1 MDCKISTEEFLSLI
15 NRGSE
20 INFEFNDQE
29 YWISQSKENNLKIII
44 LTNVNHQEDPNEQ
57 VFRSIDEFIKNANL
71 GSFKLIDV
79 VEKFKIEVIL

>member
-29 YWISQSKENNLKIII
+29 YWISQGKENNLKIII
-44 LTNVNHQEDPNEQ
+44 LTNVNHQDDSNEQ